1 MSIDEKIYFSTKIR
15 FDPPSDPKV
24 ISDDYDFGQGHRYRA
39 VVHRYGKI
47 AHSQSLIRDSQLS
60 RQRDSVLALLS
71 SVPLP
76 RPFVY
81 HPKYQVSRLTY
92 SLIHDRV

>member
-1 MSIDEKIYFSTKIR
+1 MSVNEKIYFSTKIR
-15 FDPPSDPKV
+15 LDPPSDPKV
-24 ISDDYDFGQGHRYRA
+24 MNDYDFGQGHRYRA

-60 RQRDSVLALLS
+60 RQQDSVLAPLS
-71 SVPLP
+71 SAPLP

-81 HPKYQVSRLTY
+81 PAKYRVSRLTY